1 MKATIA
7 IIGLLLAMV
16 GCAAA
21 PPVISDFSRDKVEVT
36 QIVGFGERYNEE
48 ESEQVAWA
56 EAERHCAAMGDKDT
70 VYVSKREY
78 HIQSPSAAPSAGQQ
92 NWHIPVYT
100 VHHIWLFRCEGVD
113 EVRVI
118 D

>member
-1 MKATIA
+1 MKAIIA
-7 IIGLLLAMV
+7 SIALLLAMV

-36 QIVGFGERYNEE
+36 QIVGFGERYDEA
-48 ESEQVAWA
+48 ESEQAAWA
-56 EAERHCAAMGDKDT
+56 EAEAHCTAMGDKDT
-70 VYVSKREY
+70 VYVSRREY
-78 HIQSPSAAPSAGQQ
+78 ATQSPSAGQQ
-92 NWHIPVYT
+92 SWHVPVYT
-100 VHHIWLFRCEGVD
+100 TFRIWLFRCEGVD

>member
-1 MKATIA
+1 MKTIIA
-7 IIGLLLAMV
+7 SIALLWAMV

-36 QIVGFGERYNEE
+36 QIVGFGERYDEE
-48 ESEQVAWA
+48 ETEQAAWA
-56 EAERHCAAMGDKDT
+56 EAEAHCAAMGDKDT

-78 HIQSPSAAPSAGQQ
+78 VTQSPSPTSAGQQ

-100 VHHIWLFRCEGVD
+100 VFRIWLFRCEGVD